1 MKLRELLKP
10 ESAGVLAESLIIENA
25 VSYLKKHYAE
35 PLSVTSMASRAF
47 LSPAYFGRLFKKE
60 LNMSFSSYLTLF
72 RVQQAKTL
80 LRETRMRNYEI
91 ATAVGFSSYKLF
103 AQCFQ
108 KLAGI
113 SASEYRT
120 KYSVFND

>member
-1 MKLRELLKP
+1 
-10 ESAGVLAESLIIENA
+10 
-25 VSYLKKHYAE
+25 
-35 PLSVTSMASRAF
+35 
-47 LSPAYFGRLFKKE
+47 
-60 LNMSFSSYLTLF
+60 MSFSSYLTLF

-113 SASEYRT
+113 SRQRIPNQIFRFQRLNCKSN
-120 KYSVFND
+120 SVTSLSSSCLPSTPQSCFIRLILFFNAGKDI